1 MLLFNTICYQLLS
14 VNQLGVLYFIDKNT
28 YLTACLKMSYEDD
41 CFLNFSSK
49 RHAVFLYNSSSSSSD
64 WYFKSSA
71 TWRKMEFTAL
81 AFEYFSKHFS
91 TSSGLTR
98 RLDKSI

>member
-1 MLLFNTICYQLLS
+1 MCNTH
-14 VNQLGVLYFIDKNT
+14 
-28 YLTACLKMSYEDD
+28 LTACLKMSYEDD

-49 RHAVFLYNSSSSSSD
+49 CQAVFRYSSSNSSSD

-71 TWRKMEFTAL
+71 TCLKIELTAL
-81 AFEYFSKHFS
+81 AFEYFSVHFS

-98 RLDKSI
+98 RFDKSIYPAKRIVDH